1 MCRMLGIVG
10 TGAVQD
16 LLHEA
21 PRCLRELSKEH
32 ADGWGVALSRAGQ
45 WDLHKSTTCAALCP
59 QFSKETGEAQLVI
72 AHIRKKTVG
81 ELSLDNTHPFQ
92 RGNFVFAHNGTVDT
106 TRFEISARRAAEIRG
121 TTDSEKLFSFL
132 LTQIDR
138 HGDLQRAVDAL
149 HALGA
154 IGSASFLFSD
164 GAHLYAHRM
173 GRQLFT
179 TWRDD
184 VAMVASEPLSDR
196 DTWTELAEG
205 ALVRVGVV
213 TQRKAA

>member
-1 MCRMLGIVG
+1 MLGIVG
-10 TGAVQD
+10 AGAVQD

-32 ADGWGVALSRAGQ
+32 ADGWGVALSRDGV
-45 WDLHKSTTCAALCP
+45 WDIHKSTTCAALCP
-59 QFSKETGEAQLVI
+59 QWAKETGEAQLVI

-81 ELSLDNTHPFQ
+81 ELSLRNTHPFQ
-92 RGNFVFAHNGTVDT
+92 RGSYVFAHNGTVDT
-106 TRFEISARRAAEIRG
+106 TKFEISSKRSSEIHG

-149 HALGA
+149 HALGP

-179 TWRDD
+179 AQRDH
-184 VAMVASEPLSDR
+184 VAMAASEPLSDR
-196 DTWTELAEG
+196 DAWTEIPEG
-205 ALVRVGVV
+205 ALVRVGAV
-213 TQRKAA
+213 TVRKAA